1 MQIKLFTI
9 PITDEG
15 AMQTELNRF
24 VASHRVLKTEQ
35 HFYQTNNGAAWC
47 FCVGYLPSDGNPPAV
62 TRHQTKKTDYKEL
75 LSGKEFEIFS
85 ALRSIRKELA
95 IADAVP
101 AYAVF
106 TDAELAEMSRLNEL
120 TSQNVQKIEGI
131 AEKRMNKYGVSL
143 IEKYRKSTE
152 NEKVQPSDTTNSGNG

>member
-1 MQIKLFTI
+1 MREGRPKLKAC
-9 PITDEG
+9 E
-15 AMQTELNRF
+15 
-24 VASHRVLKTEQ
+24 
-35 HFYQTNNGAAWC
+35 
-47 FCVGYLPSDGNPPAV
+47 YLY
-62 TRHQTKKTDYKEL
+62 RQR
-75 LSGKEFEIFS
+75 
-85 ALRSIRKELA
+85 RSI
-95 IADAVP
+95 AVP